1 MLLRQ
6 SRYVLGVA
14 VALLCC
20 TGIAAQEPWTITF
33 DEAPANTAPAGF
45 SLAAMRQSD
54 AGRWVVQEDET
65 GRFLV
70 HRADPNAP
78 GYALAVAEQPTP
90 DDLIAAV
97 RLRMQTGTRTGGL
110 VWRYEDHR
118 NYYTLLLDLDR
129 SELSVYRITEGNRVL
144 LDRRDELELDPVA
157 WHALKVIHIANEIRV
172 MLGGVRVFDERDRR
186 ADRRSSGV
194 GRVGVVA
201 TGTSEICFDDLH
213 VDTKRGH
220 RP

>member
-1 MLLRQ
+1 MLSS
-6 SRYVLGVA
+6 SRCVLGVV
-14 VALLCC
+14 VALLCS

-33 DEAPANTAPAGF
+33 DDGPSDAPPAGF

-54 AGRWVVQEDET
+54 AGRWLVQEDEN
-65 GRFLV
+65 GRYLV
-70 HRADPNAP
+70 HRADVGAP

-97 RLRMQTGTRTGGL
+97 RLRMQGGSRTGGL
-110 VWRYEDHR
+110 VWRYENHR

-129 SELSVYRITEGNRVL
+129 GELSIYRITEGNRVL
-144 LDRRDELELDPVA
+144 LDRRDELELDPTA
-157 WHALKVIHIANEIRV
+157 WHVLKVIHIENEIRV

-186 ADRRSSGV
+186 NDRRSSGT

-201 TGTSEICFDDLH
+201 TGTSEIWFDDLH
-213 VDTKRGH
+213 VEAKRGH